1 MNAVVDSPTGSIG
14 GTWRR
19 WRNDF
24 TVLRA
29 MARGMPD
36 EGSHGDRLAAFYAP
50 QAEHYDRFRERLLR
64 GRRELIAD
72 IQLPAAAHVV
82 ELGGG
87 TGQVCEMFG
96 SRLAR
101 VRRYDVVDL
110 CEPLLARAQQRSQR
124 IPALRPLCADATRWQ
139 PERPVDVVIVSYA
152 LTMIPDWRGAI
163 DNARRML
170 APGGQIAV
178 VDFHTSLRK
187 PAPGW
192 QRHSA
197 VSRAFWSRWFA
208 RDGVHLNPELLP
220 TLATQFPDHAMTEAH
235 APVPYLPGLRVPYF
249 RFVGIKP

>member
-1 MNAVVDSPTGSIG
+1 MSTITTTAAG
-14 GTWRR
+14 GFWQR

-24 TVLRA
+24 IVLRA
-29 MARGMPD
+29 MARGMPTT
-36 EGSHGDRLAAFYAP
+36 GSHDDRLTAFYGP
-50 QAEHYDRFRERLLR
+50 QAEHYDRFRERLLS
-64 GRRELIAD
+64 GRAELIAD
-72 IQLPAAAHVV
+72 IRLPTAAHVV

-96 SRLAR
+96 SRLVR

-110 CEPLLARAQQRSQR
+110 CRPLLMRAEQRGQR
-124 IPALRPLCADATRWQ
+124 IPALRAICADATRWQ

-152 LTMIPDWRGAI
+152 LTMIPDWRAAL

-178 VDFHTSLRK
+178 VDFHTALRK

-197 VSRAFWSRWFA
+197 LSRQFWPRWFA

-220 TLATQFPDHAMTEAH
+220 TLATMFPDHHLVEAH

-249 RFVGIKP
+249 RFVGHRP